1 MKSKSY
7 KVGSRLR
14 VQLFSGRVV
23 QGEVTAI
30 LNQSAG
36 RKVQILFGNA
46 MATVNPEQIIEVLSR
61 NRVAKRSFKFA
72 ASESVNDC
80 PVAVSGIEEV
90 VHLRYQIMDAIGFG
104 DDQINAHGFTKL
116 VGGIFVH
123 RKENDRNFRHDA
135 SYDCRRHRAI
145 QFRHC

>member
-23 QGEVTAI
+23 EGEVTAI

-46 MATVNPEQIIEVLSR
+46 MLPLIPN
-61 NRVAKRSFKFA
+61 K
-72 ASESVNDC
+72 
-80 PVAVSGIEEV
+80 
-90 VHLRYQIMDAIGFG
+90 
-104 DDQINAHGFTKL
+104 
-116 VGGIFVH
+116 
-123 RKENDRNFRHDA
+123 
-135 SYDCRRHRAI
+135 
-145 QFRHC
+145 